1 MQEENKTVDIDT
13 SGPSVDVELPEDK
26 KVEVEESTEQT
37 TEDTRT
43 YEKKKDHGT
52 DISYE
57 NERET
62 KLDEVENQEE
72 QKFKQQAKE
81 REQRRWMVKIKT
93 ALIPER
99 FKDRT
104 LDSYIAKTSDQKT
117 ALAFAKEY
125 AENFDQ
131 VMKTGRSAIFVGKVG
146 TGKTHLAVGIAL
158 SIMEQQR
165 SPLFTTVQ
173 RLVRRVKDS
182 WRTKEET
189 ESEVIEA
196 FASPDLLILDEIGV
210 QFGSEFEKQIL
221 FDVLNER
228 YEKLK
233 PSILLSNIPRE
244 QLGEYLG
251 ERVTDRLRENGG
263 KMIPFDWDSHR
274 RNT

>member
-1 MQEENKTVDIDT
+1 MF
-13 SGPSVDVELPEDK
+13 
-26 KVEVEESTEQT
+26 ESIKGVKAVRPLKERHCPKHGYYCSTNYIGNYWTECPKCMT
-37 TEDTRT
+37 LV
-43 YEKKKDHGT
+43 KKKR
-52 DISYE
+52 E
-57 NERET
+57 NEEKDKYIR
-62 KLDEVENQEE
+62 QE
-72 QKFKQQAKE
+72 KE
-81 REQRRWMVKIKT
+81 RIHRRWMGKIKT
-93 ALIPER
+93 SLIPER

-117 ALAFAKEY
+117 ALDFAKEY

-131 VMKTGRSAIFVGKVG
+131 VMKTGRSAVFVGKVG

-158 SIMEQQR
+158 SIMKQQK

-233 PSILLSNIPRE
+233 PSILLSNIPKE

-263 KMIPFDWDSHR
+263 KMIPFDWESHR